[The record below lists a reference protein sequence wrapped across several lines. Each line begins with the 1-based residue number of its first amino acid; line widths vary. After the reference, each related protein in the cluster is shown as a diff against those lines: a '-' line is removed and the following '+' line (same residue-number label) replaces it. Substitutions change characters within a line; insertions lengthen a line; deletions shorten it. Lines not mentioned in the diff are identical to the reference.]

1 MPTDNND
8 RTTLGA
14 TNSPVKTDGGVQS
27 IAEQLGNVPKKIAE
41 KIKSSNNILVAL
53 SRDPNVDEISA
64 AIGLT
69 MILNKL
75 GKHVTAIYSGET
87 PNTLEFLK
95 PEQTFEKNT
104 NSLQDFIIALHKDKA
119 DHLRYKI
126 EGDYVKVYITPYKT
140 TISQTDF
147 EFSQGDFNVDLV
159 ISIDVETA
167 ESLDGALSEY
177 GRIMH
182 DATAVNI
189 TTNQAGRFAEL
200 EWSDPSESSVCEMI
214 VILSGYL
221 DQTEFDQPTATALL
235 TGIVSATDRFSNART
250 TSETMQVSSRL
261 MQAGADQQLI
271 SSNIMQPTAPTPV
284 DTTPASSD
292 APLAPSAPVSSDASL
307 APSDTPS
314 ASPEATLTP
323 DKANSTN
330 NNSAE
335 PQPAAPAATLE
346 PLIPA
351 PSLMPAEPVPSLP
364 DDPAPSSSNM
374 APNSPDPALV
384 SLEQV
389 VAPQGPTT
397 AGMPPALANELAAV
411 TPTPVPTPTPTPT
424 PTPAQ
429 APTEAPISASA
440 PTPIQTPA
448 PAEAVTP
455 TPSVT
460 PVPMATPEIPT
471 PVSSPLPSII
481 SQGGVIAQNVVEPVP
496 PTPDYGAMIDQALM
510 SELQATQNPAAL
522 VAPSAPARIDDPTI
536 PEIQFTAPVETQAP
550 TEAPISAPAS
560 VSAPAVIPTPA
571 VSPTPNPIPTP
582 TPTQASTE
590 YPVQPQITQP
600 VDSVQ
605 SAEATQPE
613 STLPELPP
621 APAPAIDTSASL
633 MPPLLPEIPTP
644 AVSPTPVP
652 TPTPTPTPT
661 PVPTQVPIPSPAAPT
676 SSAPAPVPETPTS
689 SVLDPSAFQI
699 PNA

>member
-271 SSNIMQPTAPTPV
+271 SSNIMQPTTPTPA
-284 DTTPASSD
+284 DTIPTSSD
-292 APLAPSAPVSSDASL
+292 ASLAPSAPTSSDASLAPSAPTSSDAPL

-314 ASPEATLTP
+314 ASHEATLTS
-323 DKANSTN
+323 DKTNSTDH
-330 NNSAE
+330 NSAE
-335 PQPAAPAATLE
+335 PQPTAPAATLE

-351 PSLMPAEPVPSLP
+351 PSLMPDESAPSLP
-364 DDPAPSSSNM
+364 EISLSSPNM

-397 AGMPPALANELAAV
+397 AGMPPALANELSAV
-411 TPTPVPTPTPTPT
+411 TSSPT

-429 APTEAPISASA
+429 
-440 PTPIQTPA
+440 TPIPTPA
-448 PAEAVTP
+448 PVEAVTP
-455 TPSVT
+455 TPAVI
-460 PVPMATPEIPT
+460 PAPMAAPEIPT

-536 PEIQFTAPVETQAP
+536 PEIQFTAPVETQTP

-560 VSAPAVIPTPA
+560 TSASASTSTSTPAPAPAPVPTP
-571 VSPTPNPIPTP
+571 SPAL

-590 YPVQPQITQP
+590 SPVQPQITQP

-613 STLPELPP
+613 AILPELPP

-644 AVSPTPVP
+644 AVSPAP
-652 TPTPTPTPT
+652 TPTPTPNPTPT
-661 PVPTQVPIPSPAAPT
+661 PVPTQVPTPSPAAPT
-676 SSAPAPVPETPTS
+676 SSAPSPVPETPTS
-689 SVLDPSAFQI
+689 SILDPSAFQI

>member
-159 ISIDVETA
+159 ISIDVENA

-271 SSNIMQPTAPTPV
+271 SSNIMQPTTPTPV
-284 DTTPASSD
+284 DATPTSSD
-292 APLAPSAPVSSDASL
+292 TPLAPSAPTSSDTPLAPSAPTSSDAPL

-314 ASPEATLTP
+314 ASHEATLTS
-323 DKANSTN
+323 DKTNSTDH
-330 NNSAE
+330 NSAE
-335 PQPAAPAATLE
+335 PQPTAPAATLE

-351 PSLMPAEPVPSLP
+351 PSLMPDESAPSLP
-364 DDPAPSSSNM
+364 EIPPNSPNM
-374 APNSPDPALV
+374 ALNSPDPALV

-389 VAPQGPTT
+389 VAPQSPTT
-397 AGMPPALANELAAV
+397 AGMSPALANELAAV
-411 TPTPVPTPTPTPT
+411 TPIPTPAPI
-424 PTPAQ
+424 PAQ
-429 APTEAPISASA
+429 APVPAQAPI
-440 PTPIQTPA
+440 
-448 PAEAVTP
+448 EAVTP
-455 TPSVT
+455 TPAVIPAS
-460 PVPMATPEIPT
+460 MATPEIPT

-510 SELQATQNPAAL
+510 GELQATQNPAAL

-536 PEIQFTAPVETQAP
+536 PEIQFTAPVETQTP

-560 VSAPAVIPTPA
+560 TSTSTSTPAPAPAPVPTP
-571 VSPTPNPIPTP
+571 SPAL

-613 STLPELPP
+613 SILPELPP

-644 AVSPTPVP
+644 AVSPAP
-652 TPTPTPTPT
+652 TPTPNPNPN
-661 PVPTQVPIPSPAAPT
+661 PIPTLTQAPAAPT
-676 SSAPAPVPETPTS
+676 SSAPSPAPETPTS
-689 SVLDPSAFQI
+689 SILDPSAFQI

>member
-271 SSNIMQPTAPTPV
+271 SSNIMQPTIPTPA
-284 DTTPASSD
+284 DTIPT
-292 APLAPSAPVSSDASL
+292 SSDASL

-314 ASPEATLTP
+314 ASPEATLTS
-323 DKANSTN
+323 DKANSTDH
-330 NNSAE
+330 NSAE
-335 PQPAAPAATLE
+335 PQPTAPAATLE

-351 PSLMPAEPVPSLP
+351 PSLMPDESAPSLP
-364 DDPAPSSSNM
+364 EISSNSPNM

-389 VAPQGPTT
+389 VAPQSLTT

-411 TPTPVPTPTPTPT
+411 TPTPVPTPTPT

-460 PVPMATPEIPT
+460 PAPMATPEIPT

-510 SELQATQNPAAL
+510 GELQATQNPAAL

-536 PEIQFTAPVETQAP
+536 PEIQFTAPVETKTP
-550 TEAPISAPAS
+550 T
-560 VSAPAVIPTPA
+560 
-571 VSPTPNPIPTP
+571 PIPTSA
-582 TPTQASTE
+582 PTQASTE

-644 AVSPTPVP
+644 AVSPAPTPAP
-652 TPTPTPTPT
+652 TPTPNPTPT
-661 PVPTQVPIPSPAAPT
+661 PVPTQVPTPSPAAPT
-676 SSAPAPVPETPTS
+676 SSAPSPAPETPAS
-689 SVLDPSAFQI
+689 SILDPSAFQI

>member
-159 ISIDVETA
+159 ISIDVENA

-284 DTTPASSD
+284 DTTSTSSD
-292 APLAPSAPVSSDASL
+292 ASLVPSAPTSSDASL

-314 ASPEATLTP
+314 ASPEPTLTS
-323 DKANSTN
+323 DKTNSTDH
-330 NNSAE
+330 NSAE
-335 PQPAAPAATLE
+335 PQPTAPAATLE

-351 PSLMPAEPVPSLP
+351 PSLMSDESAPSLLESAP
-364 DDPAPSSSNM
+364 SLSEPAPSSPSM

-389 VAPQGPTT
+389 VAPQSPTT
-397 AGMPPALANELAAV
+397 AGMSPALANELAAV
-411 TPTPVPTPTPTPT
+411 TPIPTPAPI
-424 PTPAQ
+424 PAQ
-429 APTEAPISASA
+429 APVPAQAPI
-440 PTPIQTPA
+440 
-448 PAEAVTP
+448 EAVTP
-455 TPSVT
+455 TPAVIPAS
-460 PVPMATPEIPT
+460 MATPEIPT

-510 SELQATQNPAAL
+510 GELQATQNPAAL

-536 PEIQFTAPVETQAP
+536 PEIQFTAPVETQTP
-550 TEAPISAPAS
+550 TGAPISAPAS

-571 VSPTPNPIPTP
+571 VSPTPTP
-582 TPTQASTE
+582 TPIPAPTPASTE
-590 YPVQPQITQP
+590 SPVQPQITQP
-600 VDSVQ
+600 IDSAQPAQV
-605 SAEATQPE
+605 TQPDAI
-613 STLPELPP
+613 LPELPP

-633 MPPLLPEIPTP
+633 MPPLLPEIPVSAPVQAP
-644 AVSPTPVP
+644 AEAV
-652 TPTPTPTPT
+652 TPTPSVTPTP
-661 PVPTQVPIPSPAAPT
+661 
-676 SSAPAPVPETPTS
+676 APAPETPTS
-689 SVLDPSAFQI
+689 SILDPSAFQI

>member
-159 ISIDVETA
+159 ISINVENA

-271 SSNIMQPTAPTPV
+271 SSNIMQPTTPAPA
-284 DTTPASSD
+284 DTTPTLSD
-292 APLAPSAPVSSDASL
+292 APSAPSAPVSSDASL

-314 ASPEATLTP
+314 ASPEAALTS
-323 DKANSTN
+323 DNANSTDH
-330 NNSAE
+330 NSAE
-335 PQPAAPAATLE
+335 PQPTAPAATLE

-351 PSLMPAEPVPSLP
+351 PSLMPDESAPSLP
-364 DDPAPSSSNM
+364 EISLSSPNM

-397 AGMPPALANELAAV
+397 AGMLPALANELSAV
-411 TPTPVPTPTPTPT
+411 TSSPT

-429 APTEAPISASA
+429 
-440 PTPIQTPA
+440 TPIPTPA
-448 PAEAVTP
+448 PVEAVTP
-455 TPSVT
+455 TPAVI
-460 PVPMATPEIPT
+460 PAPMAAPEIPT

-536 PEIQFTAPVETQAP
+536 PEIQFTAPVETQTP

-560 VSAPAVIPTPA
+560 TSTSTPAPAPAPVPTP
-571 VSPTPNPIPTP
+571 SPAL

-590 YPVQPQITQP
+590 SPVQPQITQP

-605 SAEATQPE
+605 SAEVTQPE
-613 STLPELPP
+613 SILPELPP

-644 AVSPTPVP
+644 APVQAP
-652 TPTPTPTPT
+652 AEAVTPTPSVTPTP
-661 PVPTQVPIPSPAAPT
+661 
-676 SSAPAPVPETPTS
+676 APAPETPAS
-689 SVLDPSAFQI
+689 SILDPSAFQI

>member
-271 SSNIMQPTAPTPV
+271 SSNIMQPTTPTPA
-284 DTTPASSD
+284 DTIPT
-292 APLAPSAPVSSDASL
+292 SSDASL
-307 APSDTPS
+307 ASPAPTSSDASLTPS

-335 PQPAAPAATLE
+335 PQPTAPAATLE

-364 DDPAPSSSNM
+364 DDPAPSSSNV

-389 VAPQGPTT
+389 VAPQSPTT

-411 TPTPVPTPTPTPT
+411 TSAPTPTPTPN
-424 PTPAQ
+424 Q
-429 APTEAPISASA
+429 APVETV
-440 PTPIQTPA
+440 TPA
-448 PAEAVTP
+448 PA
-455 TPSVT
+455 VT

-510 SELQATQNPAAL
+510 GELQATQNPAAL

-536 PEIQFTAPVETQAP
+536 PEIQFTAPVETQTP

-582 TPTQASTE
+582 TPTSTQASTE
-590 YPVQPQITQP
+590 SPVQPQITQP
-600 VDSVQ
+600 IDSAQPAQV
-605 SAEATQPE
+605 TQPDAI
-613 STLPELPP
+613 LPELPP

-644 AVSPTPVP
+644 AVSPAP
-652 TPTPTPTPT
+652 TPTPTPNPT

-676 SSAPAPVPETPTS
+676 SSAPSPVPETPTS
-689 SVLDPSAFQI
+689 SILDPSAFQI

>member
-159 ISIDVETA
+159 ISIDVENA

-271 SSNIMQPTAPTPV
+271 SSNIMQPTTPTPA
-284 DTTPASSD
+284 DTIPTSSD
-292 APLAPSAPVSSDASL
+292 ASLAPSAPTSSDASLAPSAPAPSDAPL

-314 ASPEATLTP
+314 ASHEATLTS
-323 DKANSTN
+323 DKTNSTDH
-330 NNSAE
+330 NSAE
-335 PQPAAPAATLE
+335 PQPTAPAATLE

-351 PSLMPAEPVPSLP
+351 PSLMPDESAPSLP
-364 DDPAPSSSNM
+364 EIPPNSPNM
-374 APNSPDPALV
+374 ALNSPDPALV

-389 VAPQGPTT
+389 VAPQSPTT
-397 AGMPPALANELAAV
+397 AGMSPALANELAAV
-411 TPTPVPTPTPTPT
+411 TPIPTPAPI
-424 PTPAQ
+424 PAQ
-429 APTEAPISASA
+429 APVPAQAPI
-440 PTPIQTPA
+440 
-448 PAEAVTP
+448 EAVTP
-455 TPSVT
+455 TPAVIPAS
-460 PVPMATPEIPT
+460 MATPEIPT

-510 SELQATQNPAAL
+510 GELQATQNPAAL

-536 PEIQFTAPVETQAP
+536 PEIQFTAPVETQ
-550 TEAPISAPAS
+550 TSTGAPISAPAS
-560 VSAPAVIPTPA
+560 TSTSTSTSTPAPAPAPISAPVPTPSPALTPTPA
-571 VSPTPNPIPTP
+571 
-582 TPTQASTE
+582 STE
-590 YPVQPQITQP
+590 SPAQPQITQP
-600 VDSVQ
+600 IDSAQPAQV
-605 SAEATQPE
+605 TQPDAI
-613 STLPELPP
+613 LPELPP
-621 APAPAIDTSASL
+621 APAPSIDTSASL

-644 AVSPTPVP
+644 APVQAP
-652 TPTPTPTPT
+652 AEAVTPTPSVTPTP
-661 PVPTQVPIPSPAAPT
+661 
-676 SSAPAPVPETPTS
+676 APAPETPAFS
-689 SVLDPSAFQI
+689 ILDPSAFQI

>member
-159 ISIDVETA
+159 ISIDVENA

-271 SSNIMQPTAPTPV
+271 SSNIMQPTTPTPA
-284 DTTPASSD
+284 DTTPTLSD
-292 APLAPSAPVSSDASL
+292 APSAPSAPVSSDASL

-314 ASPEATLTP
+314 ASPEAALTS
-323 DKANSTN
+323 DNANSTDH
-330 NNSAE
+330 NSAE
-335 PQPAAPAATLE
+335 PQPTAPAATLE

-351 PSLMPAEPVPSLP
+351 PSLMSDESAPSLP
-364 DDPAPSSSNM
+364 EISPSSPNM
-374 APNSPDPALV
+374 APNSLDPALA

-389 VAPQGPTT
+389 VAPQSPTT
-397 AGMPPALANELAAV
+397 AGMPPALANELSAV
-411 TPTPVPTPTPTPT
+411 TSAPTPTPTPD
-424 PTPAQ
+424 
-429 APTEAPISASA
+429 SA
-440 PTPIQTPA
+440 PTPTQA
-448 PAEAVTP
+448 PVEAVTP
-455 TPSVT
+455 TPAVT
-460 PVPMATPEIPT
+460 PAPMATPEIPT
-471 PVSSPLPSII
+471 PVSLLPSII

-510 SELQATQNPAAL
+510 GELQATQNPAAL

-536 PEIQFTAPVETQAP
+536 PEIQFMAPVETQTP
-550 TEAPISAPAS
+550 TGAPISAPAS
-560 VSAPAVIPTPA
+560 TSTSTSTSTPAPAPVPISAPVPTP
-571 VSPTPNPIPTP
+571 SPAL

-613 STLPELPP
+613 SILPELPP

-633 MPPLLPEIPTP
+633 MPPLLPEIPIPTP
-644 AVSPTPVP
+644 APIP
-652 TPTPTPTPT
+652 TPTPAVPPIPTQIPT
-661 PVPTQVPIPSPAAPT
+661 PVVPT
-676 SSAPAPVPETPTS
+676 SSAPAPVQASAEAVTPTPSVTPTPAPAPETPTS
-689 SVLDPSAFQI
+689 SILDPSAFQI

>member
-271 SSNIMQPTAPTPV
+271 SSNIMQPTTPTPA
-284 DTTPASSD
+284 DTIPT
-292 APLAPSAPVSSDASL
+292 SSDASL
-307 APSDTPS
+307 ASPAPTSSDASLTPS

-335 PQPAAPAATLE
+335 PQPTAPAATLE

-389 VAPQGPTT
+389 VAPQSPTT

-411 TPTPVPTPTPTPT
+411 TSAPTPTPTPN
-424 PTPAQ
+424 Q
-429 APTEAPISASA
+429 APVETV
-440 PTPIQTPA
+440 TPA
-448 PAEAVTP
+448 PA
-455 TPSVT
+455 VT

-510 SELQATQNPAAL
+510 GELQATQNPAAL
-522 VAPSAPARIDDPTI
+522 VAPSAAARIDDPTI
-536 PEIQFTAPVETQAP
+536 PEIQFTAPVETQTP

-582 TPTQASTE
+582 TPTSTQASNE
-590 YPVQPQITQP
+590 SPVQPQITQP
-600 VDSVQ
+600 IDSAQPAQV
-605 SAEATQPE
+605 TQPDAI
-613 STLPELPP
+613 LPELPP

-644 AVSPTPVP
+644 AVSPAP
-652 TPTPTPTPT
+652 TPTPTPNPT

-676 SSAPAPVPETPTS
+676 SSAPSPVPETPTS
-689 SVLDPSAFQI
+689 SILDPSAFQI

>member
-159 ISIDVETA
+159 ISIDVENA

-221 DQTEFDQPTATALL
+221 EQTEFDQPTATALL

-271 SSNIMQPTAPTPV
+271 SSNIMQPTTPNPADTIPTP
-284 DTTPASSD
+284 SD
-292 APLAPSAPVSSDASL
+292 APL

-314 ASPEATLTP
+314 ASHEATLTS
-323 DKANSTN
+323 DKTNSTDH
-330 NNSAE
+330 NSAE
-335 PQPAAPAATLE
+335 PQPTAPAATLE

-351 PSLMPAEPVPSLP
+351 PSLMPDESAPSLP
-364 DDPAPSSSNM
+364 EIPPNSPNM
-374 APNSPDPALV
+374 ALNSPDPALV

-389 VAPQGPTT
+389 VAPQSPTT
-397 AGMPPALANELAAV
+397 AGMSPALANELAAV
-411 TPTPVPTPTPTPT
+411 TPTPVPTPTPT

-460 PVPMATPEIPT
+460 PAPMATPEIPT

-510 SELQATQNPAAL
+510 GELQATQNPAAL

-536 PEIQFTAPVETQAP
+536 PEIQFTAPLETQTP

-582 TPTQASTE
+582 TPTSTQASTE
-590 YPVQPQITQP
+590 SPVQPQITQP
-600 VDSVQ
+600 IDSAQPAQV
-605 SAEATQPE
+605 TQPDAI
-613 STLPELPP
+613 LPELPP

-644 AVSPTPVP
+644 AVSPAP
-652 TPTPTPTPT
+652 TPAPT

-676 SSAPAPVPETPTS
+676 SSAPSPVPETPTS
-689 SVLDPSAFQI
+689 SILDPSAFQI

>member
-271 SSNIMQPTAPTPV
+271 SSNIMQPTTPTPA
-284 DTTPASSD
+284 DTIPT
-292 APLAPSAPVSSDASL
+292 SSDASL
-307 APSDTPS
+307 ASPAPTSSDASLTPS

-335 PQPAAPAATLE
+335 PQPTAPAATLE

-389 VAPQGPTT
+389 VAPQSPTT

-411 TPTPVPTPTPTPT
+411 TSAPTPTPTPN
-424 PTPAQ
+424 Q
-429 APTEAPISASA
+429 APVETV
-440 PTPIQTPA
+440 TPA
-448 PAEAVTP
+448 PA
-455 TPSVT
+455 VT

-510 SELQATQNPAAL
+510 GELQATQNPAAL

-536 PEIQFTAPVETQAP
+536 PEIQFTAPVETQTP

-582 TPTQASTE
+582 TPTSTSTQASTE
-590 YPVQPQITQP
+590 SPVQPQITQP
-600 VDSVQ
+600 IDSAQPAQV
-605 SAEATQPE
+605 TQPDAI
-613 STLPELPP
+613 LPELPP

-644 AVSPTPVP
+644 AVSPAP
-652 TPTPTPTPT
+652 TPNPT

-676 SSAPAPVPETPTS
+676 SSAPSPVPETPTS
-689 SVLDPSAFQI
+689 SILDPSAFQI

>member
-14 TNSPVKTDGGVQS
+14 ANSPVKTDGGVQS

-271 SSNIMQPTAPTPV
+271 SSNIMQPTIPTPA
-284 DTTPASSD
+284 DTMPT
-292 APLAPSAPVSSDASL
+292 SSDASL

-314 ASPEATLTP
+314 ASPEATLTS
-323 DKANSTN
+323 DKANSTDH
-330 NNSAE
+330 NSAE
-335 PQPAAPAATLE
+335 PQPTAPAATLE

-351 PSLMPAEPVPSLP
+351 PSLMPDESALSLP
-364 DDPAPSSSNM
+364 EIPPNSPNM
-374 APNSPDPALV
+374 ALNSPDPALV

-389 VAPQGPTT
+389 VAPQSPTT
-397 AGMPPALANELAAV
+397 AGMSPALANELAAV
-411 TPTPVPTPTPTPT
+411 TSAPVP
-424 PTPAQ
+424 
-429 APTEAPISASA
+429 APTL
-440 PTPIQTPA
+440 TPA
-448 PAEAVTP
+448 PAPIPVEAVTP
-455 TPSVT
+455 TSAVIPA
-460 PVPMATPEIPT
+460 PMATPEIPT
-471 PVSSPLPSII
+471 PASSPLPSII

-510 SELQATQNPAAL
+510 GELQATQNPAAL

-536 PEIQFTAPVETQAP
+536 PEIQFTAPLETQTP

-582 TPTQASTE
+582 TPTSTQASTE
-590 YPVQPQITQP
+590 SPVQPQITQP
-600 VDSVQ
+600 IDSAQPAQV
-605 SAEATQPE
+605 TQPDAI
-613 STLPELPP
+613 LPELPP

-644 AVSPTPVP
+644 AVSPAPVP
-652 TPTPTPTPT
+652 TPTSTPTPNPT

-676 SSAPAPVPETPTS
+676 SSAPSPVPETPTS
-689 SVLDPSAFQI
+689 SILDPSAFQI

>member
-159 ISIDVETA
+159 ISINVENA

-271 SSNIMQPTAPTPV
+271 SSNIMQPTTPTPA
-284 DTTPASSD
+284 DTTPTLSD
-292 APLAPSAPVSSDASL
+292 APSAPVSSDASL

-314 ASPEATLTP
+314 ASPEAALTS
-323 DKANSTN
+323 DNANSTDH
-330 NNSAE
+330 NSAE
-335 PQPAAPAATLE
+335 PQPTAPAATLE

-351 PSLMPAEPVPSLP
+351 PSLMPDESAPSLP
-364 DDPAPSSSNM
+364 EISLSSPNM

-397 AGMPPALANELAAV
+397 AGMPPALANELSAV
-411 TPTPVPTPTPTPT
+411 TSSPT

-429 APTEAPISASA
+429 
-440 PTPIQTPA
+440 TPIPTPA
-448 PAEAVTP
+448 PVEAVTP
-455 TPSVT
+455 TPAVI
-460 PVPMATPEIPT
+460 PAPMAAPEIPT

-481 SQGGVIAQNVVEPVP
+481 SQGGVIAQNVVEPVS

-536 PEIQFTAPVETQAP
+536 PEIQFTAPVETKTP
-550 TEAPISAPAS
+550 T
-560 VSAPAVIPTPA
+560 
-571 VSPTPNPIPTP
+571 PIPTSA
-582 TPTQASTE
+582 PTQASTE

-613 STLPELPP
+613 AILPELPP

-644 AVSPTPVP
+644 AVSPAP

-661 PVPTQVPIPSPAAPT
+661 PVPTQVPTPTPTPVPTQVPTPSPAAPT
-676 SSAPAPVPETPTS
+676 SSAPSPVPETPTS
-689 SVLDPSAFQI
+689 SILDPSAFQI

>member
-1 MPTDNND
+1 M
-8 RTTLGA
+8 
-14 TNSPVKTDGGVQS
+14 
-27 IAEQLGNVPKKIAE
+27 
-41 KIKSSNNILVAL
+41 
-53 SRDPNVDEISA
+53 
-64 AIGLT
+64 
-69 MILNKL
+69 
-75 GKHVTAIYSGET
+75 HVTAIYSGET

-271 SSNIMQPTAPTPV
+271 SSNIMQPTTPTPA
-284 DTTPASSD
+284 DTIPT
-292 APLAPSAPVSSDASL
+292 SSDASL
-307 APSDTPS
+307 ASPAPTSSDASLTPS

-335 PQPAAPAATLE
+335 PQPTAPAATLE

-389 VAPQGPTT
+389 VAPQSPTT

-411 TPTPVPTPTPTPT
+411 TPTPAPTPIPT

-429 APTEAPISASA
+429 
-440 PTPIQTPA
+440 A

-460 PVPMATPEIPT
+460 PAPMATPEIPN

-510 SELQATQNPAAL
+510 GELQATQNPAAL

-536 PEIQFTAPVETQAP
+536 PEIQFTAPVETQTP

-582 TPTQASTE
+582 TPTSTQASTE
-590 YPVQPQITQP
+590 SPVQPQITQP
-600 VDSVQ
+600 IDSAQPAQV
-605 SAEATQPE
+605 TQPDAI
-613 STLPELPP
+613 LPELPP

-644 AVSPTPVP
+644 AVSPAP
-652 TPTPTPTPT
+652 TPTPTPNPT

-676 SSAPAPVPETPTS
+676 SSAPAPAPETPTS
-689 SVLDPSAFQI
+689 SILDPSAFQI

>member
-271 SSNIMQPTAPTPV
+271 SSNIMQPTTPTPA
-284 DTTPASSD
+284 DTIPT
-292 APLAPSAPVSSDASL
+292 SSDASL
-307 APSDTPS
+307 ASPAPTSSDASLTPS

-335 PQPAAPAATLE
+335 PQPTAPAATLE

-389 VAPQGPTT
+389 VAPQSPTT

-411 TPTPVPTPTPTPT
+411 TSAPTPTPTPN
-424 PTPAQ
+424 Q
-429 APTEAPISASA
+429 APVETV
-440 PTPIQTPA
+440 TPA
-448 PAEAVTP
+448 PA
-455 TPSVT
+455 VT

-510 SELQATQNPAAL
+510 GELQATQNPAAL

-536 PEIQFTAPVETQAP
+536 PEIQFTAPVETQTP

-582 TPTQASTE
+582 TPTSTQASTE
-590 YPVQPQITQP
+590 SPVQPQITQP
-600 VDSVQ
+600 IDSAQPAQV
-605 SAEATQPE
+605 TQPDAI
-613 STLPELPP
+613 LPELPP

-644 AVSPTPVP
+644 AVSPAP
-652 TPTPTPTPT
+652 TPTPTPNPT

-676 SSAPAPVPETPTS
+676 SSAPSPVPETPTS
-689 SVLDPSAFQI
+689 SILDPSAFQI

>member
-159 ISIDVETA
+159 ISINVENA

-271 SSNIMQPTAPTPV
+271 SSNIMQPTTPTPA
-284 DTTPASSD
+284 DTTPTLSD
-292 APLAPSAPVSSDASL
+292 APSAPSAPVSSDASL

-314 ASPEATLTP
+314 ASPEAALTS
-323 DKANSTN
+323 DNANSTDH
-330 NNSAE
+330 NSAE
-335 PQPAAPAATLE
+335 PQPTAPAATLE

-351 PSLMPAEPVPSLP
+351 PSLMPDESAPSLP
-364 DDPAPSSSNM
+364 EISLSSPNM
-374 APNSPDPALV
+374 TPNSPDPALV

-397 AGMPPALANELAAV
+397 AGMPPALANELSAV
-411 TPTPVPTPTPTPT
+411 TSSPT

-429 APTEAPISASA
+429 
-440 PTPIQTPA
+440 TPIPTPA
-448 PAEAVTP
+448 PVEAVTP
-455 TPSVT
+455 TPAVI
-460 PVPMATPEIPT
+460 PAPMAAPEIPT

-481 SQGGVIAQNVVEPVP
+481 SQGGVIAQNVVEPVS

-536 PEIQFTAPVETQAP
+536 PEIQFTAPVETQTP

-560 VSAPAVIPTPA
+560 TSASASTSTSTSTPAPAPAPVPTP
-571 VSPTPNPIPTP
+571 SPAL

-590 YPVQPQITQP
+590 SPVQPQITQP
-600 VDSVQ
+600 IDSAQPAQV
-605 SAEATQPE
+605 TQPDAI
-613 STLPELPP
+613 LPELPP

-652 TPTPTPTPT
+652 TPNPNPNPTPT
-661 PVPTQVPIPSPAAPT
+661 PVPTQVPTPSPAAPT
-676 SSAPAPVPETPTS
+676 SSAPSPAPETPTS
-689 SVLDPSAFQI
+689 SILDPSAFQI

>member
-53 SRDPNVDEISA
+53 SRDPSVDEISA

-159 ISIDVETA
+159 ISIDVENA

-221 DQTEFDQPTATALL
+221 EQTEFDQPTATALL

-271 SSNIMQPTAPTPV
+271 SSNIMQPTIPTPA
-284 DTTPASSD
+284 DTIPT
-292 APLAPSAPVSSDASL
+292 SSDASL
-307 APSDTPS
+307 ASPAPISSDASLTPSDTPS

-335 PQPAAPAATLE
+335 PQPTAPAATLE

-389 VAPQGPTT
+389 VAPQSPTT

-411 TPTPVPTPTPTPT
+411 TPTPVPTPT

-460 PVPMATPEIPT
+460 PAPMATPEIPT

-510 SELQATQNPAAL
+510 GELQATQNPAAL

-536 PEIQFTAPVETQAP
+536 PEIQFTAPVETQ
-550 TEAPISAPAS
+550 T
-560 VSAPAVIPTPA
+560 PTPA
-571 VSPTPNPIPTP
+571 QTP
-582 TPTQASTE
+582 ASTE
-590 YPVQPQITQP
+590 SPVQPQITQP

-605 SAEATQPE
+605 SAEVTQPE
-613 STLPELPP
+613 SILPELPP

-652 TPTPTPTPT
+652 TPTPNPNPN
-661 PVPTQVPIPSPAAPT
+661 PNPIPTLTQAPAAPT
-676 SSAPAPVPETPTS
+676 SSAPAPAPETPAS
-689 SVLDPSAFQI
+689 SILDPSAFQI

>member
-271 SSNIMQPTAPTPV
+271 SSNIMQPTIPTPA
-284 DTTPASSD
+284 DTIPT
-292 APLAPSAPVSSDASL
+292 SSDASL

-314 ASPEATLTP
+314 ASPEATLTS
-323 DKANSTN
+323 DKANSTDH
-330 NNSAE
+330 NSAE
-335 PQPAAPAATLE
+335 PQPTAPAATLE

-351 PSLMPAEPVPSLP
+351 PSLMPDESAPSLP
-364 DDPAPSSSNM
+364 EISSNSPNM

-389 VAPQGPTT
+389 VAPQSLTT

-411 TPTPVPTPTPTPT
+411 TPTPVPTPT

-460 PVPMATPEIPT
+460 PAPMATPEIPT

-510 SELQATQNPAAL
+510 GELQATQNPAAL

-536 PEIQFTAPVETQAP
+536 PEIQFTAPLETQTP

-560 VSAPAVIPTPA
+560 VSAPAPAVTPTP
-571 VSPTPNPIPTP
+571 VPTPTPIPTSA
-582 TPTQASTE
+582 PTQASTE

-644 AVSPTPVP
+644 AVSPAPTPAP
-652 TPTPTPTPT
+652 TPTPNPNPN
-661 PVPTQVPIPSPAAPT
+661 PIPTLTQAPAAPT
-676 SSAPAPVPETPTS
+676 SSAPSPVPAAPTS
-689 SVLDPSAFQI
+689 SILDPSAFQI

>member
-159 ISIDVETA
+159 ISIDIENA

-271 SSNIMQPTAPTPV
+271 SSNIMQPTTPV
-284 DTTPASSD
+284 DTT
-292 APLAPSAPVSSDASL
+292 PVSSDASL

-314 ASPEATLTP
+314 ASPDATLTS
-323 DKANSTN
+323 DKANSTDH
-330 NNSAE
+330 NSAE
-335 PQPAAPAATLE
+335 PQPTAPAATLE

-351 PSLMPAEPVPSLP
+351 PSLMPDESAPSLP
-364 DDPAPSSSNM
+364 EISPNLPNM

-411 TPTPVPTPTPTPT
+411 TP
-424 PTPAQ
+424 
-429 APTEAPISASA
+429 A
-440 PTPIQTPA
+440 PTPNPTPDSAPVPAPTTAPTQAPVETVTPA
-448 PAEAVTP
+448 PAVT
-455 TPSVT
+455 S
-460 PVPMATPEIPT
+460 VPMATPEIPT

-510 SELQATQNPAAL
+510 GELQATQNPAAL

-536 PEIQFTAPVETQAP
+536 PEIQFTDPVETQTP
-550 TEAPISAPAS
+550 TEAPISAP
-560 VSAPAVIPTPA
+560 VPAPTPA
-571 VSPTPNPIPTP
+571 PTPTPTPTPIPTSA
-582 TPTQASTE
+582 PTQASTE

-613 STLPELPP
+613 SILPELPP

-644 AVSPTPVP
+644 AVSPTPTPAP
-652 TPTPTPTPT
+652 TPNPNPN
-661 PVPTQVPIPSPAAPT
+661 PIPTLTQAPAAPT
-676 SSAPAPVPETPTS
+676 SSAPAPAPETPAS
-689 SVLDPSAFQI
+689 SILDPSAFQI

>member
-271 SSNIMQPTAPTPV
+271 SSNIMQPTIPTPA
-284 DTTPASSD
+284 DTIPT
-292 APLAPSAPVSSDASL
+292 SSDASL

-314 ASPEATLTP
+314 ASPEATLTS
-323 DKANSTN
+323 DKANSTDH
-330 NNSAE
+330 NSAE
-335 PQPAAPAATLE
+335 PQPTAPAATLE

-351 PSLMPAEPVPSLP
+351 PSLMPDESAPSLP
-364 DDPAPSSSNM
+364 EISSNSPNM

-389 VAPQGPTT
+389 VAPQSLTT

-424 PTPAQ
+424 PAP

-460 PVPMATPEIPT
+460 PAPMATPEIPT

-510 SELQATQNPAAL
+510 GELQATQNPAAL

-536 PEIQFTAPVETQAP
+536 PEIQFTAPVETKTP
-550 TEAPISAPAS
+550 T
-560 VSAPAVIPTPA
+560 
-571 VSPTPNPIPTP
+571 PIPTSA
-582 TPTQASTE
+582 PTQASTE

-644 AVSPTPVP
+644 AVSPAP
-652 TPTPTPTPT
+652 TP
-661 PVPTQVPIPSPAAPT
+661 A
-676 SSAPAPVPETPTS
+676 PETPTS
-689 SVLDPSAFQI
+689 SILDPSAFQI

>member
-14 TNSPVKTDGGVQS
+14 ANSPVKTDGGVQS

-104 NSLQDFIIALHKDKA
+104 NLLQDFIIALHKDKA

-159 ISIDVETA
+159 ISIDVENA

-271 SSNIMQPTAPTPV
+271 SSNIMQPTTPTPADAAPT
-284 DTTPASSD
+284 
-292 APLAPSAPVSSDASL
+292 SSDASL

-411 TPTPVPTPTPTPT
+411 TPAPVPTPTPTPV
-424 PTPAQ
+424 
-429 APTEAPISASA
+429 
-440 PTPIQTPA
+440 
-448 PAEAVTP
+448 EAVTP
-455 TPSVT
+455 TPAVT
-460 PVPMATPEIPT
+460 PAPMATPEIPT

-481 SQGGVIAQNVVEPVP
+481 SQGGVITQNVVEPVP

-510 SELQATQNPAAL
+510 GELQATQNPAAL

-536 PEIQFTAPVETQAP
+536 PEIQFTAPVETQ
-550 TEAPISAPAS
+550 T
-560 VSAPAVIPTPA
+560 PTPA
-571 VSPTPNPIPTP
+571 QTP
-582 TPTQASTE
+582 ASTE
-590 YPVQPQITQP
+590 SPVQPQITQP

-605 SAEATQPE
+605 SAEVTQPE
-613 STLPELPP
+613 SILPELPP

-644 AVSPTPVP
+644 APVQAP
-652 TPTPTPTPT
+652 AEAVTPTPSVTPTP
-661 PVPTQVPIPSPAAPT
+661 
-676 SSAPAPVPETPTS
+676 APAPETPAS
-689 SVLDPSAFQI
+689 SILDPSAFQI

>member
-159 ISIDVETA
+159 ISIDVENA

-271 SSNIMQPTAPTPV
+271 SSNIMQPTTPTPV
-284 DTTPASSD
+284 DATPTSSD
-292 APLAPSAPVSSDASL
+292 TPL

-314 ASPEATLTP
+314 ASPEATLTS
-323 DKANSTN
+323 DKANSTDH
-330 NNSAE
+330 NSAE
-335 PQPAAPAATLE
+335 PQPTAPAATLE

-351 PSLMPAEPVPSLP
+351 PSLMPDESAPSLP
-364 DDPAPSSSNM
+364 EISSNSPNM

-389 VAPQGPTT
+389 VAPQSLTT

-411 TPTPVPTPTPTPT
+411 TPTPVPTPT

-460 PVPMATPEIPT
+460 PAPMATPEIPT

-510 SELQATQNPAAL
+510 GELQATQNPAAL

-536 PEIQFTAPVETQAP
+536 PEIQFTAPVETKTP
-550 TEAPISAPAS
+550 T
-560 VSAPAVIPTPA
+560 
-571 VSPTPNPIPTP
+571 PIPTSA
-582 TPTQASTE
+582 PTQASTE
-590 YPVQPQITQP
+590 YPVQPQITPP

-644 AVSPTPVP
+644 AVSPAPTPAP
-652 TPTPTPTPT
+652 TPTPNPTPT
-661 PVPTQVPIPSPAAPT
+661 PVPTQVPTPSPAAPT
-676 SSAPAPVPETPTS
+676 SSAPSPAPETPTS
-689 SVLDPSAFQI
+689 SILDPSAFQI

>member
-14 TNSPVKTDGGVQS
+14 ANSPVKTDGGVQS

-104 NSLQDFIIALHKDKA
+104 NLLQDFIIALHKDKA

-271 SSNIMQPTAPTPV
+271 SSNIMQPTTPTPA
-284 DTTPASSD
+284 DTIPT
-292 APLAPSAPVSSDASL
+292 SSDASL
-307 APSDTPS
+307 TPS

-335 PQPAAPAATLE
+335 PQPTAPAATLE

-374 APNSPDPALV
+374 APNSPDSALV

-389 VAPQGPTT
+389 VAPQSPTT

-411 TPTPVPTPTPTPT
+411 TSAPTPTPTPN
-424 PTPAQ
+424 Q
-429 APTEAPISASA
+429 APVETV
-440 PTPIQTPA
+440 TPA
-448 PAEAVTP
+448 PA
-455 TPSVT
+455 VT

-510 SELQATQNPAAL
+510 GELQATQNPAAL

-536 PEIQFTAPVETQAP
+536 PEIQFTAPVETQTP

-582 TPTQASTE
+582 TPTSTQASTE
-590 YPVQPQITQP
+590 SPVQPQITQP
-600 VDSVQ
+600 IDSAQPAQV
-605 SAEATQPE
+605 TQPDAI
-613 STLPELPP
+613 LPELPP

-644 AVSPTPVP
+644 AVSPAP
-652 TPTPTPTPT
+652 TPTPTPNPT

-676 SSAPAPVPETPTS
+676 SSAPSPVPETPTS
-689 SVLDPSAFQI
+689 SILDPSAFQI

>member
-159 ISIDVETA
+159 ISIDVENA

-271 SSNIMQPTAPTPV
+271 SSNIMQPTTPTPA
-284 DTTPASSD
+284 DTIPTSSD
-292 APLAPSAPVSSDASL
+292 ASLAPSAPAPSDAPL

-314 ASPEATLTP
+314 ASHEATLTP

-335 PQPAAPAATLE
+335 PQPTAPAATLE

-389 VAPQGPTT
+389 VAPQSPTT

-411 TPTPVPTPTPTPT
+411 TSAPTPTPTPT
-424 PTPAQ
+424 PNQ
-429 APTEAPISASA
+429 APVETV
-440 PTPIQTPA
+440 TPA
-448 PAEAVTP
+448 PA
-455 TPSVT
+455 VT

-510 SELQATQNPAAL
+510 GELQATQNPAAL

-536 PEIQFTAPVETQAP
+536 PEIQFTAPVETQTP

-560 VSAPAVIPTPA
+560 VSAPAPAVTPTP
-571 VSPTPNPIPTP
+571 VPTP
-582 TPTQASTE
+582 TPIPTSAPTKASTE
-590 YPVQPQITQP
+590 SPVQPQITQP
-600 VDSVQ
+600 VNSVQ

-613 STLPELPP
+613 SILPELPL

-633 MPPLLPEIPTP
+633 MPPLLPEIPIPTP
-644 AVSPTPVP
+644 APIP
-652 TPTPTPTPT
+652 TPTPAVPPIPTQIPT
-661 PVPTQVPIPSPAAPT
+661 PVVPT
-676 SSAPAPVPETPTS
+676 SSAPAPVQASAEAVTPTPSVTPTPAPAPETPTS
-689 SVLDPSAFQI
+689 SILDPSAFQI

>member
-159 ISIDVETA
+159 ISIDVENA

-271 SSNIMQPTAPTPV
+271 SSNIMQPTIPTPA
-284 DTTPASSD
+284 DTIPT
-292 APLAPSAPVSSDASL
+292 SSDASL
-307 APSDTPS
+307 ASPAPTSSDASLTPS

-335 PQPAAPAATLE
+335 PQPTAPAATLE

-389 VAPQGPTT
+389 VAPQSPTT

-411 TPTPVPTPTPTPT
+411 TPTPVPTPT

-460 PVPMATPEIPT
+460 PAPMATPEIPT

-510 SELQATQNPAAL
+510 GELQATQNPAAL

-536 PEIQFTAPVETQAP
+536 PEIQFTAPVETKTP
-550 TEAPISAPAS
+550 T
-560 VSAPAVIPTPA
+560 
-571 VSPTPNPIPTP
+571 PIPTSA
-582 TPTQASTE
+582 PTQASTE
-590 YPVQPQITQP
+590 SPVQPQITQP

-613 STLPELPP
+613 AILPELPP

-644 AVSPTPVP
+644 AVSPAP
-652 TPTPTPTPT
+652 TPTPTPNPTPT
-661 PVPTQVPIPSPAAPT
+661 PVPTQVPTPSPAAPT
-676 SSAPAPVPETPTS
+676 SSAPSPVPETPTS
-689 SVLDPSAFQI
+689 SILDPSAFQI

>member
-147 EFSQGDFNVDLV
+147 EFSQGDFSVDLV
-159 ISIDVETA
+159 ISIDVENA

-271 SSNIMQPTAPTPV
+271 SSNIMQPTTPTPA
-284 DTTPASSD
+284 DTTPTLSD
-292 APLAPSAPVSSDASL
+292 APSAPSAPVSSDASL

-314 ASPEATLTP
+314 ASPEAALTS
-323 DKANSTN
+323 DNANSTDH
-330 NNSAE
+330 NSAE
-335 PQPAAPAATLE
+335 PQPTAPAATLE

-351 PSLMPAEPVPSLP
+351 PSLMSDESAPSLP
-364 DDPAPSSSNM
+364 EISPSSPNM
-374 APNSPDPALV
+374 APNSLDPALV

-389 VAPQGPTT
+389 VAPQSPTT
-397 AGMPPALANELAAV
+397 AGMPPALANELSAV
-411 TPTPVPTPTPTPT
+411 TSAPAPTPTPTPD
-424 PTPAQ
+424 
-429 APTEAPISASA
+429 SA
-440 PTPIQTPA
+440 PTPTQA
-448 PAEAVTP
+448 PVEAVTP
-455 TPSVT
+455 TPAVI
-460 PVPMATPEIPT
+460 PAPMATPETPT

-510 SELQATQNPAAL
+510 GELQATQNPAAL

-536 PEIQFTAPVETQAP
+536 PEIQFTAPVETQTP

-560 VSAPAVIPTPA
+560 T
-571 VSPTPNPIPTP
+571 
-582 TPTQASTE
+582 ST
-590 YPVQPQITQP
+590 
-600 VDSVQ
+600 
-605 SAEATQPE
+605 
-613 STLPELPP
+613 STSTP
-621 APAPAIDTSASL
+621 APAP
-633 MPPLLPEIPTP
+633 
-644 AVSPTPVP
+644 VP
-652 TPTPTPTPT
+652 T
-661 PVPTQVPIPSPAAPT
+661 PSPAAPT
-676 SSAPAPVPETPTS
+676 SSAPSPAPETPTS
-689 SVLDPSAFQI
+689 SILDPSAFQI

>member
-159 ISIDVETA
+159 ISIDVENA

-271 SSNIMQPTAPTPV
+271 SSNIMQPTAPTPI
-284 DTTPASSD
+284 DTAPTSSD
-292 APLAPSAPVSSDASL
+292 APSAPTSSDAPL

-314 ASPEATLTP
+314 ASPEATLTSG
-323 DKANSTN
+323 KANSTDHN
-330 NNSAE
+330 PAE
-335 PQPAAPAATLE
+335 PQPTAPAATLE

-351 PSLMPAEPVPSLP
+351 PSLIPDESAPSLP
-364 DDPAPSSSNM
+364 EISPNSPNI

-411 TPTPVPTPTPTPT
+411 TPTPAQAQAQTQTQTLTLTPNQAPVETVT
-424 PTPAQ
+424 PTPAV
-429 APTEAPISASA
+429 I
-440 PTPIQTPA
+440 PA
-448 PAEAVTP
+448 PAVT
-455 TPSVT
+455 S
-460 PVPMATPEIPT
+460 VPMATPEIPT

-510 SELQATQNPAAL
+510 GELQATQNPAAL

-536 PEIQFTAPVETQAP
+536 PEIQFTAPVETQTP
-550 TEAPISAPAS
+550 TEAPISAS
-560 VSAPAVIPTPA
+560 VPSPTLTPA
-571 VSPTPNPIPTP
+571 
-582 TPTQASTE
+582 PTQASTE
-590 YPVQPQITQP
+590 SLVQPQITQP
-600 VDSVQ
+600 VDSAQPAQV
-605 SAEATQPE
+605 TQPDAI
-613 STLPELPP
+613 LPELPP

-633 MPPLLPEIPTP
+633 MPPLLPEIPIPTP
-644 AVSPTPVP
+644 AVSPNPVSTPIPTPAPVQAP
-652 TPTPTPTPT
+652 AEAVTPTPSVTPAPS
-661 PVPTQVPIPSPAAPT
+661 PVPAAPT
-676 SSAPAPVPETPTS
+676 SSI
-689 SVLDPSAFQI
+689 LDPSAFQI

>member
-159 ISIDVETA
+159 ISIDVENA

-271 SSNIMQPTAPTPV
+271 SSNIMQPTTPTPV
-284 DTTPASSD
+284 DATPTSSD
-292 APLAPSAPVSSDASL
+292 TPL

-314 ASPEATLTP
+314 ASPEATLTS
-323 DKANSTN
+323 DKANSTDH
-330 NNSAE
+330 NSAE
-335 PQPAAPAATLE
+335 PQPTAPAATLE

-351 PSLMPAEPVPSLP
+351 PSLMPDESAPSLP
-364 DDPAPSSSNM
+364 EISSNSPNM

-389 VAPQGPTT
+389 VAPQSLTT

-460 PVPMATPEIPT
+460 PAPMATPEIPT

-510 SELQATQNPAAL
+510 GELQATQNPAAL

-536 PEIQFTAPVETQAP
+536 PEIQFTAPVETKTP
-550 TEAPISAPAS
+550 T
-560 VSAPAVIPTPA
+560 
-571 VSPTPNPIPTP
+571 PIPTSA
-582 TPTQASTE
+582 PTQASTE

-613 STLPELPP
+613 SILPELPP

-652 TPTPTPTPT
+652 APTPNPNPN
-661 PVPTQVPIPSPAAPT
+661 PNPIPTLTQAPAAPT
-676 SSAPAPVPETPTS
+676 SSAPSPVPETPTS
-689 SVLDPSAFQI
+689 SILDPSAFQI

>member
-159 ISIDVETA
+159 ISIDVENA

-271 SSNIMQPTAPTPV
+271 SSNIMQPTIPTPA
-284 DTTPASSD
+284 DTTPTLSD
-292 APLAPSAPVSSDASL
+292 APSAPSAPVSSDASL

-314 ASPEATLTP
+314 ASPEATLTS
-323 DKANSTN
+323 DKANSTDH
-330 NNSAE
+330 NSAE
-335 PQPAAPAATLE
+335 PQPTAPAATLE

-351 PSLMPAEPVPSLP
+351 PSLMPDESAPSLP
-364 DDPAPSSSNM
+364 EISSNSPNM

-389 VAPQGPTT
+389 VAPQSLTT

-411 TPTPVPTPTPTPT
+411 T

-460 PVPMATPEIPT
+460 PAPMATPEIPT

-510 SELQATQNPAAL
+510 GELQATQNPAAL

-536 PEIQFTAPVETQAP
+536 PEIQFTAPVETQTP
-550 TEAPISAPAS
+550 TEAPISAP
-560 VSAPAVIPTPA
+560 VPAPA
-571 VSPTPNPIPTP
+571 S
-582 TPTQASTE
+582 TQASTE
-590 YPVQPQITQP
+590 SPVQPQITQP
-600 VDSVQ
+600 IDSAQPAQV
-605 SAEATQPE
+605 TQPDAI
-613 STLPELPP
+613 LPELPP

-644 AVSPTPVP
+644 AVSPAP
-652 TPTPTPTPT
+652 TPTPTPNPT

-676 SSAPAPVPETPTS
+676 SSAPSPVPETPTS
-689 SVLDPSAFQI
+689 SILDPSAFQI

>member
-159 ISIDVETA
+159 ISIDVENA

-271 SSNIMQPTAPTPV
+271 SSNIMQPTTPTPA
-284 DTTPASSD
+284 DTTPTLSD
-292 APLAPSAPVSSDASL
+292 APSAPSAPVSSDASL

-314 ASPEATLTP
+314 ASPEAALTS
-323 DKANSTN
+323 DNANSTDH
-330 NNSAE
+330 NSAE
-335 PQPAAPAATLE
+335 PQPTAPAATLE

-351 PSLMPAEPVPSLP
+351 PSLMSDESAPSLP
-364 DDPAPSSSNM
+364 EISPSSPNM
-374 APNSPDPALV
+374 APNSLDPALV

-389 VAPQGPTT
+389 VAPQSPTT
-397 AGMPPALANELAAV
+397 AGMPPALANELSAV
-411 TPTPVPTPTPTPT
+411 TSAPAPTPTPTPD
-424 PTPAQ
+424 
-429 APTEAPISASA
+429 SA
-440 PTPIQTPA
+440 PTPTQA
-448 PAEAVTP
+448 PVEAVTP
-455 TPSVT
+455 TPAVI
-460 PVPMATPEIPT
+460 PAPMATPETPT

-510 SELQATQNPAAL
+510 GELQATQNPAAL

-536 PEIQFTAPVETQAP
+536 PEIQFTAPVETQTP

-560 VSAPAVIPTPA
+560 TSTSTSTPAPAPAPVPTP
-571 VSPTPNPIPTP
+571 SPAL

-613 STLPELPP
+613 SILPELPP

-644 AVSPTPVP
+644 AVSPAPTPAP
-652 TPTPTPTPT
+652 TPTPNSTPT
-661 PVPTQVPIPSPAAPT
+661 PVPTQVPTPSPAAPT
-676 SSAPAPVPETPTS
+676 SSAPSPAPETPTS
-689 SVLDPSAFQI
+689 SILDPSAFQI